1 MLRLNDIWIKRS
13 PLVGTGDFCLHID
26 ARTQHGDLQ
35 FSGYFNDF
43 GGFMTA
49 VKDAG
54 VFFATRMGRIP
65 AESANRTLLTR
76 QVVQNPDGR
85 VS

>member
-1 MLRLNDIWIKRS
+1 MLRLNDIWIKRAA
-13 PLVGTGDFCLHID
+13 VTGVGDFCLHID

-65 AESANRTLLTR
+65 ADQANRTLLTR
-76 QVVQNPDGR
+76 PVVRNPDGS